1 MVIRI
6 LQDPL
11 TNINKYYMPLVE
23 TKDFNV
29 LIDNKP
35 FWSVCKQQTRRVWKA
50 HWNVKKWSV
59 SNRKLIRLFV
69 SSEIL

>member
-1 MVIRI
+1 
-6 LQDPL
+6 
-11 TNINKYYMPLVE
+11 MPLVE
-23 TKDFNV
+23 TKGFNV

-50 HWNVKKWSV
+50 HWNVKKWSA
-59 SNRKLIRLFV
+59 SNKKLIRLFV